1 MKLLKIYLLLF
12 LSSVVSA
19 SPNDSLFQ
27 QANKDYQKQAYQQ
40 ALQNYQLI
48 DSLIHSH
55 ALYHNMGNCY
65 YFLGDIPRSI
75 LNYERAIL
83 IKRDNATLENLRV
96 AKKRILEIDTI
107 PPLFLVSWWDNIT
120 SALKPNQWATVMLLS
135 LWISI
140 CFLALFLKYRRKIF
154 FNIFI
159 INLVISILIISTANR
174 SHATY
179 EDKYGVI
186 ISKTELVEGEEN
198 INIAAGNKVK
208 ILKEG
213 DAMLKVELPNGS
225 IGYVSKFSLIKIK

>member
-12 LSSVVSA
+12 LSSVVLG
-19 SPNDSLFQ
+19 SPTDSLFQ
-27 QANKDYQKQAYQQ
+27 QANKDYQKQAYQE
-40 ALQNYQLI
+40 ALQKYQLI

-96 AKKRILEIDTI
+96 AKKRILEIDPI

-120 SALKPNQWATVMLLS
+120 SALEPNQWATVMLLS

-154 FNIFI
+154 FKIFI
-159 INLVISILIISTANR
+159 INLVISLLITSTTNR
-174 SHATY
+174 SHAAN
-179 EDKYGVI
+179 EEKYGI
-186 ISKTELVEGEEN
+186 IIAKTELVEEDEI

-208 ILKEG
+208 ILSEG

-225 IGYVSKFSLIKIK
+225 VGYVSKLNLIKIK